1 MGMLSPLVTLLAEAA
16 TQPGVAEE
24 APSLWSKL
32 SDAVQGNLFTEAIV
46 LTFAV
51 IAIALYY
58 LKEKF
63 ESLKASKETVVA
75 YRLEQHR
82 RREATMRH
90 FTNGIPTNLSIIYEI
105 FQKRSYLRRMAR
117 VKHADREPYLDGRT
131 YKEIS
136 LAYERDMRLWLLKVQ
151 HFTSICTLVQARF
164 DEPEI
169 HRSADSIR
177 ELFEM
182 LIDLTPAL
190 PVAADV
196 AERLTK
202 LLDKCP
208 LIESSRGEVD
218 DVRRSA
224 LSQIAAS
231 AGDGDSAA
239 QKFDRTLSMRLAR
252 SIALGIDRLF
262 VRCTQLMA
270 AELRHEPVEGLTDPQ
285 VTKGMRKDF
294 QAFGKRKKP
303 AVYEGPEA
311 AGSVAMPALSG
322 TDSPEKAKPGR

>member
-1 MGMLSPLVTLLAEAA
+1 MSLPAPLFALLADATTQAAEA
-16 TQPGVAEE
+16 E
-24 APSLWSKL
+24 PSLWAKL
-32 SDAVQGNLFTEAIV
+32 SDAVQGNLFTELIV
-46 LTFAV
+46 LSFAI
-51 IAIALYY
+51 IAIAAYY

-164 DEPEI
+164 DDPEL
-169 HRSADSIR
+169 HRSSEHIR

-202 LLDKCP
+202 LTDRCP
-208 LIESSRGEVD
+208 LIEGSRGETEE
-218 DVRRSA
+218 VRRSA
-224 LSQIAAS
+224 LSQMAAS
-231 AGDGDSAA
+231 EGDGEPAS

-252 SIALGIDRLF
+252 VIALGIDRLF
-262 VRCTQLMA
+262 VRATQLMA
-270 AELRHEPVEGLTDPQ
+270 AELRHEPVAGLTDPEE
-285 VTKGMRKDF
+285 KSP
-294 QAFGKRKKP
+294 KRKPAAAIQKP
-303 AVYEGPEA
+303 KTPGVYEGPEA

-322 TDSPEKAKPGR
+322 TASPEKAKPPASR